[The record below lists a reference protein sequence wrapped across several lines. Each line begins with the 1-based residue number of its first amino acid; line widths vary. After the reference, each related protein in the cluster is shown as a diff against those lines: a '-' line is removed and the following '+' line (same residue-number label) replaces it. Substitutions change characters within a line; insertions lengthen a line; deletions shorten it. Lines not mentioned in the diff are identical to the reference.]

1 MKVVLYA
8 AILTYLP
15 MSKKK
20 NTNSSMNKVLTQL
33 VLDVFEQ
40 NGNTPL
46 NYKQVSA
53 KLNIRDPESRDVIGD
68 ILKDEAFKQVLKE
81 VAPGKF
87 QLLELKTFVE
97 GKVDLTNDGSAFIV
111 TDDESETDIFV
122 APRKLR
128 NALNGDR
135 VKVYVYAKSKGRRQE
150 GEVIEILQRAK
161 TEFTGVLKM
170 SERYAFLI
178 PDDRKMM
185 HDIFIPMSE
194 LNSAKNGI
202 KAVAEIT
209 DWPAGARNPV
219 GRIKHVLG
227 EQGENDTEMNAILA
241 EYGFPLSFPAEV
253 EHDAEQISA
262 DITPAEIAKRRDFR
276 DTITFTIDPFDAKDF
291 DDALS
296 FKKLENGNYEV
307 GVHIADVSHY
317 IIPDSALDKEAFER
331 GTSVYLVD
339 RVIPMLPERL
349 SNGLCSLRPNEDKL
363 CFAAVFELDEK
374 ANIVTEWFGK
384 TVIHSNRRF
393 TYEEVQEVIEAKEG
407 DFKDEILKLNELAY
421 ILRDRKFKNGAIS
434 FETTELKFKLDE
446 KGKPTGVYIKER
458 KDAHKLIEDYMLL
471 ANRKVAEFIAKKG
484 KGKHKYTFVYRAHDS
499 PKPDALNS
507 FAQFAARFGY
517 KINTKSDKEIA
528 RSLNHLMEDVEGKK
542 EQNVLTH
549 LAIRSMAKAIYTTKS
564 SSHYGLA
571 FDYYT
576 HFTSPIRRYPDVMVH
591 RLLLHYL
598 SGGQSVNEDMY
609 EKMSQHSSQMEKR
622 AADAER
628 ASVKYKQAE
637 YLQDQVGNIFEGVIS
652 GVTEWGMYVEII
664 ENKCEGMIRLRDIS
678 DDFYTLDEKN
688 YAIIGQRKKKTY
700 RLGDEVKIRVKNVDL
715 TKKQI
720 DFSLVQD

>member
-1 MKVVLYA
+1 MTA
-8 AILTYLP
+8 
-15 MSKKK
+15 
-20 NTNSSMNKVLTQL
+20 
-33 VLDVFEQ
+33 
-40 NGNTPL
+40 
-46 NYKQVSA
+46 
-53 KLNIRDPESRDVIGD
+53 
-68 ILKDEAFKQVLKE
+68 
-81 VAPGKF
+81 
-87 QLLELKTFVE
+87 
-97 GKVDLTNDGSAFIV
+97 DGSAFIV
-111 TDDESETDIFV
+111 TDDPDENDIYV

-128 NALNGDR
+128 TALNGDR
-135 VKVYVYAKSKGRRQE
+135 VKVYVYAKTKGRRKE
-150 GEVIEILQRAK
+150 GEIIEILKRAK
-161 TEFTGVLKM
+161 TEFTGIVKL
-170 SERYAFLI
+170 SEHYAFFI

-185 HDIFIPMSE
+185 HDIFIPME
-194 LNSAKNGI
+194 ALNGARNGI

-209 DWPAGARNPV
+209 DWPAQAKNPV
-219 GRIKHVLG
+219 GRIKHILG
-227 EQGENDTEMNAILA
+227 VQGENDTEMNAILA
-241 EYGFPLSFPAEV
+241 EYGFPLEFPAEV
-253 EHDAEQISA
+253 EREAKSIPSEITKEEIAQRRDCR
-262 DITPAEIAKRRDFR
+262 DIT
-276 DTITFTIDPFDAKDF
+276 TFTIDPFDAKDF

-296 FKKLENGNYEV
+296 FRKLDNGNYEV

-317 IIPDSALDKEAFER
+317 IAPDSPLDKEAFDR

-363 CFAAVFELDEK
+363 CFAAIFELDEK
-374 ANIVTEWFGK
+374 ANIINQWFGK

-393 TYEEVQEVIEAKEG
+393 TYEEVQQVIETNEG
-407 DFKDEILKLNELAY
+407 DYRDEILKLNELAY
-421 ILRDRKFKNGAIS
+421 ILRDRKFKAGAIS
-434 FETTELKFKLDE
+434 FETTEVKFKLDE
-446 KGKPTGVYIKER
+446 NGKPTGVYVKER
-458 KDAHKLIEDYMLL
+458 KDAHKLIEDFMLL
-471 ANRKVAEFIAKKG
+471 ANRKVAEHVSKMG
-484 KGKHKYTFVYRAHDS
+484 KGKQKYTFVYRTHDS

-507 FAQFAARFGY
+507 FALFASRFGY

-528 RSLNHLMEDVEGKK
+528 RSLNYLMEDVEGKK

-571 FDYYT
+571 FDHYT

-591 RLLLHYL
+591 RLLEHYL
-598 SGGQSVNEDMY
+598 HGGQSVNAEHY
-609 EKMSQHSSQMEKR
+609 EKMCQHASQMEKR

-637 YLQDQVGNIFEGVIS
+637 FLQDQIGHIYSGVIS

-688 YAIIGQRKKKTY
+688 YQIIGQRKKRAY

-715 TKKQI
+715 AKKQI
-720 DFSLVQD
+720 DFSLVQE

>member
-1 MKVVLYA
+1 
-8 AILTYLP
+8 
-15 MSKKK
+15 MSNKKK
-20 NTNSSMNKVLTQL
+20 HSATINTVLTQM
-33 VLDVFEQ
+33 VLDIFEQ

-53 KLNIRDPESRDVIGD
+53 KLNVRDPDAKYTILD
-68 ILKDEAFKQVLKE
+68 ILKEEAFKQTLKE
-81 VAPGKF
+81 VTPGKF
-87 QLLELKTFVE
+87 QLIELKTFVE

-111 TDDESETDIFV
+111 TDDADENDIFV

-135 VKVYVYAKSKGRRQE
+135 VKVYVYAKSKGKRQE

-161 TEFTGVLKM
+161 MEFTGIVKL
-170 SERYAFLI
+170 SDRYAFFI

-185 HDIFIPMSE
+185 HDIFIPMGE
-194 LNSAKNGI
+194 LNGAKNGI

-209 DWPAGARNPV
+209 DWPAQAKNPV
-219 GRIKHVLG
+219 GRIKHILG
-227 EQGENDTEMNAILA
+227 AQGENDTEMNAILA
-241 EYGFPLSFPAEV
+241 EYGFPLSFPKEV
-253 EHDAEQISA
+253 EQDAEEISA
-262 DITPAEIAKRRDFR
+262 DITPQEVAKRRDFR
-276 DTITFTIDPFDAKDF
+276 DVVTFTIDPFDAKDF
-291 DDALS
+291 DDAIS
-296 FKKLENGNYEV
+296 FKILDNGNYEV

-317 IIPDSALDKEAFER
+317 IIPDSALDKEAFDR

-363 CFAAVFELDEK
+363 CFAAVFELDK
-374 ANIVTEWFGK
+374 QANIQNEWFGK
-384 TVIHSNRRF
+384 TVINSNRRF
-393 TYEEVQEVIEAKEG
+393 TYEEAQEVIETKEG
-407 DFKDEILKLNELAY
+407 DFKNEILKLNELAY

-434 FETTELKFKLDE
+434 FETTEVKFLLDD
-446 KGKPTGVYIKER
+446 KGKPTGVYVKER

-471 ANRKVAEFIAKKG
+471 ANRKVAEFVSKKG
-484 KGKHKYTFVYRAHDS
+484 KGKQKYTFVYRAHDS
-499 PKPDALNS
+499 PKPDALAS
-507 FAQFAARFGY
+507 FANFAARFGY
-517 KINTKSDKEIA
+517 KINTKSDKETA
-528 RSLNHLMEDVEGKK
+528 KSLNYLMDDVVGKK
-542 EQNVLTH
+542 EANVLTH

-571 FDYYT
+571 FDHYT

-591 RLLLHYL
+591 RLLQYYL
-598 SGGQSVNEDMY
+598 DGGQSVNADHY
-609 EKMSQHSSQMEKR
+609 EKMCQHASAMEKK

-628 ASVKYKQAE
+628 SSVKYKQAE
-637 YLQDQVGNIFEGVIS
+637 FLKDQVGSVYSGVIS

-688 YAIIGQRKKKTY
+688 YAIIGQRKKKVY
-700 RLGDEVKIRVKNVDL
+700 QLGDEVKIRVKTVDL

>member
-1 MKVVLYA
+1 
-8 AILTYLP
+8 

-20 NTNSSMNKVLTQL
+20 HSSTIDHVLTQM
-33 VLDVFEQ
+33 VLDIFEQ

-53 KLNIRDPESRDVIGD
+53 KLNIREPEAKYTILD
-68 ILKDEAFKQVLKE
+68 ILKEEAFKQTLKE
-81 VAPGKF
+81 ITPGKF

-111 TDDESETDIFV
+111 TDDESESDIFV

-135 VKVYVYAKSKGRRQE
+135 VKVYVYAISKGRRKE
-150 GEVIEILQRAK
+150 GEVIEILQRNK
-161 TEFTGVLKM
+161 MEFTGIVKL
-170 SERYAFLI
+170 SERFAFFI

-185 HDIFIPMSE
+185 HDIFIPISE
-194 LNSAKNGI
+194 LNGAKNGI
-202 KAVAEIT
+202 KAIAEIT
-209 DWPAGARNPV
+209 DWPAGAKNPL
-219 GRIKHVLG
+219 GRIKQVLG
-227 EQGENDTEMNAILA
+227 VQGENDTEMNAILA

-253 EHDAEQISA
+253 EHDAEEIS
-262 DITPAEIAKRRDFR
+262 DTITAQEIAKRRDFR
-276 DTITFTIDPFDAKDF
+276 DVITFTIDPFDAKDF

-296 FKKLENGNYEV
+296 FKILDNGNYEV

-317 IIPDSALDKEAFER
+317 IIPDSALDKEAFDR

-349 SNGLCSLRPNEDKL
+349 SNGLCSLRPKEDKL
-363 CFAAVFELDEK
+363 CFAAVFELDEE
-374 ANIVTEWFGK
+374 AHIINEWYGK
-384 TVIHSNRRF
+384 TVIHSDRRF
-393 TYEEVQEVIEAKEG
+393 TYEEVQEVIENKVG
-407 DFKDEILKLNELAY
+407 DFDKEILKLNALAY
-421 ILRDRKFKNGAIS
+421 KLRERKFKNGAIS
-434 FETTELKFKLDE
+434 FETTEVKFKLDE
-446 KGKPTGVYIKER
+446 TGKPIGVYVKER
-458 KDAHKLIEDYMLL
+458 KDAHKLIEDFMLL
-471 ANRKVAEFIAKKG
+471 ANRKVAEFVSNKG
-484 KGKHKYTFVYRAHDS
+484 KGKHKYTFVYRVHDS
-499 PKPDALNS
+499 PKPESLAN

-517 KINTKSDKEIA
+517 KINTKSDKETA
-528 RSLNHLMEDVEGKK
+528 KSLNYLMEDVEGKK

-549 LAIRSMAKAIYTTKS
+549 LAIRSMAKAIYTTKG

-571 FDYYT
+571 FDHYT

-591 RLLLHYL
+591 RLLFHYL
-598 SGGQSVNEDMY
+598 NGGQSVNAEHY
-609 EKMSQHSSQMEKR
+609 EKLCQHSSQMEKK

-628 ASVKYKQAE
+628 SSVKYKQAE
-637 YLQDQVGNIFEGVIS
+637 FLKDQVGSIYSGVIS

-664 ENKCEGMIRLRDIS
+664 ENKCEGMIRLRDIT

-688 YAIIGQRKKKTY
+688 YAIIGQRKKKVY
-700 RLGDEVKIRVKNVDL
+700 QLGDEVQIRVKNVDL

-720 DFSLVQD
+720 DFSLVQS

>member
-1 MKVVLYA
+1 
-8 AILTYLP
+8 
-15 MSKKK
+15 MSNKKK
-20 NTNSSMNKVLTQL
+20 HSATINTVLTQM
-33 VLDVFEQ
+33 VLDIFEQ

-53 KLNIRDPESRDVIGD
+53 KLNVRDPDAKYTILD
-68 ILKDEAFKQVLKE
+68 ILKEEAFKQTLKE
-81 VAPGKF
+81 VSPGKF
-87 QLLELKTFVE
+87 QLIELKTFVE

-111 TDDESETDIFV
+111 TDDADETDIFV

-135 VKVYVYAKSKGRRQE
+135 VKVYVYAKSRGKRQE
-150 GEVIEILQRAK
+150 GEVIEIIQRAK
-161 TEFTGVLKM
+161 MEFTGIVKL
-170 SERYAFLI
+170 SDRYAFFI

-194 LNSAKNGI
+194 LSGAKNGI

-209 DWPAGARNPV
+209 DWPAQAKNPI
-219 GRIKHVLG
+219 GRIKHILG
-227 EQGENDTEMNAILA
+227 AQGENDTEMNAILA
-241 EYGFPLSFPAEV
+241 EYGFPLSFPKEV
-253 EHDAEQISA
+253 ELDAEEISA
-262 DITPAEIAKRRDFR
+262 DITPQEIAKRRDFR
-276 DTITFTIDPFDAKDF
+276 DVITFTIDPFDAKDF
-291 DDALS
+291 DDAIS
-296 FKKLENGNYEV
+296 FKILDNGNYEI

-317 IIPDSALDKEAFER
+317 IIPDSALDKEAFDR

-374 ANIVTEWFGK
+374 TNVITEWFGR
-384 TVIHSNRRF
+384 TVINSNRRF
-393 TYEEVQEVIEAKEG
+393 TYEEAQEVIETKQG
-407 DFKDEILKLNELAY
+407 DHSAEILKLNELAY

-434 FETTELKFKLDE
+434 FETTEVKFHLDAN
-446 KGKPTGVYIKER
+446 GKPTGVYVKER
-458 KDAHKLIEDYMLL
+458 KDAHKLIEDFMLL
-471 ANRKVAEFIAKKG
+471 ANKKVAEFVSKKG

-499 PKPDALNS
+499 PKPDALAS
-507 FAQFAARFGY
+507 FANFAARFGY
-517 KINTKSDKEIA
+517 KINTKSDKETA
-528 RSLNHLMEDVEGKK
+528 KSLNFLMEDVEGKK
-542 EQNVLTH
+542 EANVLTH
-549 LAIRSMAKAIYTTKS
+549 LAIRSMAKAIYTTKT

-571 FDYYT
+571 FDHYT

-591 RLLLHYL
+591 RLLQHYL
-598 SGGQSVNEDMY
+598 DGGQSVNADHY
-609 EKMSQHSSQMEKR
+609 EKMCQHASQMEKK

-628 ASVKYKQAE
+628 SSVKYKQAE
-637 YLQDQVGNIFEGVIS
+637 YLKDQVGNIYSGVIS

-688 YAIIGQRKKKTY
+688 YAIIGQRKKKVY
-700 RLGDEVKIRVKNVDL
+700 QLGDEVKIRVKNVDL
-715 TKKQI
+715 AKKQI

>member
-1 MKVVLYA
+1 
-8 AILTYLP
+8 

-20 NTNSSMNKVLTQL
+20 HSSTIDQVLTQM
-33 VLDVFEQ
+33 VLDIFEQ

-46 NYKQVSA
+46 NYKQVTA
-53 KLNIRDPESRDVIGD
+53 KLNIREPEARNTILD
-68 ILKDEAFKQVLKE
+68 ILKEEAFKQTLKE
-81 VAPGKF
+81 VSPGKF

-97 GKVDLTNDGSAFIV
+97 GKVDLTTDGSAFII
-111 TDDESETDIFV
+111 TDDENETDIFV

-135 VKVYVYAKSKGRRQE
+135 VKVYVYAKSRGRNKE

-161 TEFTGVLKM
+161 MEFTGIVKL
-170 SERYAFLI
+170 SDRFAFFI

-185 HDIFIPMSE
+185 HDIFIPISE
-194 LNSAKNGI
+194 LNGAKNGI

-209 DWPAGARNPV
+209 DWPAGAKNPV

-227 EQGENDTEMNAILA
+227 QQGDNDTEMNAILA

-253 EHDAEQISA
+253 EKDAEDIQA
-262 DITPAEIAKRRDFR
+262 DITPQEIAKRRDFR
-276 DTITFTIDPFDAKDF
+276 DVITFTIDPFDAKDF

-296 FKKLENGNYEV
+296 FKILENGNFEV

-317 IIPDSALDKEAFER
+317 IIPDSPLDKEAFDR

-349 SNGLCSLRPNEDKL
+349 SNGLCSLRPKEDKL
-363 CFAAVFELDEK
+363 CFAAVFELDES
-374 ANIVTEWFGK
+374 ANIITEWFGR
-384 TVIHSNRRF
+384 TVIHSDRRF
-393 TYEEVQEVIEAKEG
+393 TYEEVQEVIETQQG
-407 DFKDEILKLNELAY
+407 DFTSEILKLNELAH

-434 FETTELKFKLDE
+434 FETTEVKFNLDE
-446 KGKPTGVYIKER
+446 KGKPIGVYIKER
-458 KDAHKLIEDYMLL
+458 KDAHKLIEDFMLL
-471 ANRKVAEFIAKKG
+471 ANKKVAEFISKKG

-499 PKPDALNS
+499 PKPDALAN

-517 KINTKSDKEIA
+517 KINMKSDKETA
-528 RSLNHLMEDVEGKK
+528 KSLNFLMEDVEGKK

-571 FDYYT
+571 FDHYT

-591 RLLLHYL
+591 RLLQHYL
-598 SGGQSVNEDMY
+598 DGGQSVNAEHY
-609 EKMSQHSSQMEKR
+609 EKLSQHSSQMEKR

-628 ASVKYKQAE
+628 SSVKYKQAE
-637 YLQDQVGNIFEGVIS
+637 FLKDQVGEVYSGVIS

-664 ENKCEGMIRLRDIS
+664 ENKCEGMIRLRDIA

-688 YAIIGQRKKKTY
+688 YAIIGKKKKKVY
-700 RLGDEVKIRVKNVDL
+700 QLGDEVQIKVKTVDL

-720 DFSLVQD
+720 DFSLVQG

>member
-1 MKVVLYA
+1 
-8 AILTYLP
+8 

-20 NTNSSMNKVLTQL
+20 NSSTINQVLTQM
-33 VLDVFEQ
+33 VLDIFEQ

-53 KLNIRDPESRDVIGD
+53 KLNVRDPDAKYTILD
-68 ILKDEAFKQVLKE
+68 ILKEEAFKQVLKE
-81 VAPGKF
+81 VSPGKF
-87 QLLELKTFVE
+87 QLLELKTFIE
-97 GKVDLTNDGSAFIV
+97 GKVDLTNDGSAFII
-111 TDDESETDIFV
+111 TDDEEETDIFV

-135 VKVYVYAKSKGRRQE
+135 VKVYVYAKSRGKHKE

-161 TEFTGVLKM
+161 MEFTGIVKL
-170 SERYAFLI
+170 SDRFAFFI

-185 HDIFIPMSE
+185 HDIFIPMTS
-194 LNSAKNGI
+194 LNGAKNGI
-202 KAVAEIT
+202 KAIAEIT
-209 DWPAGARNPV
+209 DWPQGAKNPI
-219 GRIKHVLG
+219 GRIKQVLG
-227 EQGENDTEMNAILA
+227 VQGENDTEMNAILA

-253 EHDAEQISA
+253 EHDAEEIP
-262 DITPAEIAKRRDFR
+262 DVITPQEIAKRRDFR
-276 DTITFTIDPFDAKDF
+276 DVTTFTIDPFDAKDF

-296 FKKLENGNYEV
+296 FKRLENGNYEV

-317 IIPDSALDKEAFER
+317 IIPDSNLDKEAFDR

-349 SNGLCSLRPNEDKL
+349 SNGLCSLRPKEDKL
-363 CFAAVFELDEK
+363 CFAAVFELDEE
-374 ANIVTEWFGK
+374 AHIINEWYGK
-384 TVIHSNRRF
+384 TVIHSDRRF
-393 TYEEVQEVIEAKEG
+393 TYEEVQEVIETQKG
-407 DFKDEILKLNELAY
+407 DFDKEILQLNALAY
-421 ILRDRKFKNGAIS
+421 KLRERKFKNGAIS
-434 FETTELKFKLDE
+434 FETTEVKFKLDE
-446 KGKPTGVYIKER
+446 NGKPTGVYVKER
-458 KDAHKLIEDYMLL
+458 KDAHKLIEDFMLL
-471 ANRKVAEFIAKKG
+471 ANRKVAEFVSKKG
-484 KGKHKYTFVYRAHDS
+484 KGKHKYTFVYRVHDS
-499 PKPDALNS
+499 PKPESLAN

-517 KINTKSDKEIA
+517 KISTKSDKETA
-528 RSLNHLMEDVEGKK
+528 KSLNFLMEDVEGKK

-571 FDYYT
+571 FDHYT

-591 RLLLHYL
+591 RLLFHYL
-598 SGGQSVNEDMY
+598 NGGQSVSAEHY
-609 EKMSQHSSQMEKR
+609 EKLCQHSSQMEKK

-628 ASVKYKQAE
+628 SSIKYKQAE
-637 YLQDQVGNIFEGVIS
+637 YLKDQVGQIYSGVIS

-688 YAIIGQRKKKTY
+688 YAIIGQRKKKVY
-700 RLGDEVKIRVKNVDL
+700 QLGDEVRIKVKNVDL

-720 DFSLVQD
+720 DFSLVQ

>member
-1 MKVVLYA
+1 
-8 AILTYLP
+8 
-15 MSKKK
+15 MSKNKK
-20 NTNSSMNKVLTQL
+20 SSSIKQVLTQM
-33 VLDVFEQ
+33 VIDVFEQ

-53 KLNIRDPESRDVIGD
+53 KLNVHDPESRDTIFE
-68 ILKDEAFKQVLKE
+68 ILKEEAKKSILKE
-81 VAPGKF
+81 LSPGKF
-87 QLLELKTFVE
+87 QLLVLKTFVE
-97 GKVDLTNDGSAFIV
+97 GIVDLTNDGSAFIV
-111 TDDESETDIFV
+111 TDDQDETDIYV

-135 VKVYVYAKSKGRRQE
+135 VKVYVYAKSKGTRKE
-150 GEVIEILQRAK
+150 GEVIEILHRNK
-161 TEFTGVLKM
+161 MEFTGIVKL
-170 SERYAFLI
+170 SDRFAFFI

-185 HDIFIPMSE
+185 HDIFIPINE
-194 LNSAKNGI
+194 LNGAKNGI

-209 DWPAGARNPV
+209 DWPPEAKNPV

-227 EQGENDTEMNAILA
+227 VQGENDTEMNAILA
-241 EYGFPLSFPAEV
+241 EYGFPLSFPKEV
-253 EHDAEQISA
+253 EYESEEIS
-262 DITPAEIAKRRDFR
+262 DIITPEEIARRRDFR
-276 DTITFTIDPFDAKDF
+276 DVLTFTIDPFDAKDF

-296 FKKLENGNYEV
+296 FRYLPNGNYEV

-317 IIPDSALDKEAFER
+317 IKPDSALDKEALER

-363 CFAAVFELDEK
+363 CFAAVFELDSD
-374 ANIVTEWFGK
+374 ARIVDEWFGK
-384 TVIHSNRRF
+384 TIIHSNRRF
-393 TYEEVQEVIEAKEG
+393 TYEEVQDVIEKKSNEYEN
-407 DFKDEILKLNELAY
+407 EISKLNELAY

-434 FETTELKFKLDE
+434 FETTEVKFKLDE
-446 KGKPTGVYIKER
+446 QGKPTGVYVKER
-458 KDAHKLIEDYMLL
+458 KDAHKLIEDFMLL
-471 ANRKVAEFIAKKG
+471 ANRKVAEFVSKKG
-484 KGKHKYTFVYRAHDS
+484 KGKQKYTFVYRAHDS
-499 PKPDALNS
+499 PKPDSLAN

-517 KINTKSDKEIA
+517 RINTKSDKETA
-528 RSLNHLMEDVEGKK
+528 KSLNFLMQDVEGKK

-549 LAIRSMAKAIYTTKS
+549 LAIRSMAKAIYTTKT

-576 HFTSPIRRYPDVMVH
+576 HFTSPIRRFPDVMVH
-591 RLLLHYL
+591 RLLFHYL
-598 SGGQSVNEDMY
+598 NGGQSANAEFY
-609 EKMSQHSSQMEKR
+609 EKLCQHCSQMEKK

-628 ASVKYKQAE
+628 SSVKYKQAE
-637 YLQDQVGNIFEGVIS
+637 FLKDQIGSVYTGIIS

-688 YAIIGQRKKKTY
+688 YAIIGQRKKKVY
-700 RLGDEVKIRVKNVDL
+700 RLGDEVQIKVKNVDL

-720 DFSLVQD
+720 DFSLVQ